1 MASVVVFLP
10 QYIFSHELRLT
21 TFSLLAFTLE
31 TDHLLLGSKFTV
43 DVFCWYVCGDVWT
56 KILHK

>member
-31 TDHLLLGSKFTV
+31 TDHLLLGSKLTV
-43 DVFCWYVCGDVWT
+43 DAFCRYMCGDIE
-56 KILHK
+56 K

>member
-31 TDHLLLGSKFTV
+31 TDHLLLGSKLTSNV
-43 DVFCWYVCGDVWT
+43 LRHLCAEIQRMQ
-56 KILHK
+56 ILRR